1 MITLFMGTYKHT
13 LDAKGRVS
21 VPAKFRTGEEGEG
34 FFVTRGLDGCLFV
47 YSREEW
53 TKFFDKLSE
62 LPSTTNKMARDVLR
76 YFTANVAECD
86 VDKLGRINI
95 PQPLRETAG
104 LLKDVTIIG
113 ARNRMEIWDSA
124 TWESYNA
131 EQISEEMVLESMDS
145 LGMQF

>member
-13 LDAKGRVS
+13 VDAKGRVS
-21 VPAKFRTGEEGEG
+21 MPAKFRTGEEGEG

-76 YFTANVAECD
+76 YFTANVHECD

-95 PQPLRETAG
+95 PQNLREMAG
-104 LLKDVTIIG
+104 LVKDVTIIG
-113 ARNRMEIWDSA
+113 ARNRMEIWDTA
-124 TWESYNA
+124 TWETYQA